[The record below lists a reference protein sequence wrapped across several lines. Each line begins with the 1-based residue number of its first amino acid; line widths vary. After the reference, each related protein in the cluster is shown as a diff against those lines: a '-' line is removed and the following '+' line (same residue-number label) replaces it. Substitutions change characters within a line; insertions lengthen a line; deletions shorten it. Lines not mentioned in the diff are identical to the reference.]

1 MSSTDDNEPFG
12 RRIVLKVPSYMP
24 ELQEELLQYPEN
36 QWTKRMLQLA
46 NLGVMYLR
54 FNSGATEIAPRP
66 SKPAQQKPAAM
77 PTDTLAA
84 AAQSATPAADNA
96 DPLPQKETEP
106 AELQV
111 QPTLAAKGAV
121 EPVIESRPAPHAAP
135 LEPAQA
141 QAQAHAPATPPVTA
155 PAPIAPRRSLRK
167 PPQMTD

>member
-24 ELQEELLQYPEN
+24 ELREELLQYPEN

-46 NLGVMYLR
+46 NLGLMYAR
-54 FNSGATEIAPRP
+54 FNAGATEVAPRP
-66 SKPAQQKPAAM
+66 SKPAQMKPA
-77 PTDTLAA
+77 PIPSVTPAA
-84 AAQSATPAADNA
+84 AAQPATPAAENA
-96 DPLPQKETEP
+96 APLPQQEIEP

-121 EPVIESRPAPHAAP
+121 EPVMESRPVTQAAP
-135 LEPAQA
+135 LEPAQV
-141 QAQAHAPATPPVTA
+141 QVPAPATPPVAA
-155 PAPIAPRRSLRK
+155 PAPTAPRRSIRK